1 MPPYLNTDNQRMYG
15 GTNFKVGLP
24 RTVGL
29 GQFSSNIIQR
39 KAGYCRCT
47 TAYFSVNPYGTNP
60 GTSTPH
66 IY

>member
-1 MPPYLNTDNQRMYG
+1 MPLPYLNTDNQKMYG
-15 GTNFKVGLP
+15 GCSFKVGLP

-47 TAYFSVNPYGTNP
+47 TAYFSVNPYGTKP

-66 IY
+66 T

>member
-1 MPPYLNTDNQRMYG
+1 MYLNTNNQTMRG
-15 GTNFKVGLP
+15 GCSFKVGLP

-66 IY
+66 T